1 MAPTDDGK
9 LVLLVEDNEDNRVI
23 YTTILRHYGY
33 QVEEATTGLE
43 ALESALRLRPDL
55 MILDIALPELDGW
68 TVAARLKED
77 PATRELPILVVTAQ
91 ASPDGRDRAVEAGCA
106 GFLVKPVRPQ
116 RVFEEVRRLIGEARV
131 PATGAER

>member
-1 MAPTDDGK
+1 MASNDQEK
-9 LVLLVEDNEDNRVI
+9 MVLLVEDNEDNRVI

-33 QVEEATTGLE
+33 RVEEATTGLE
-43 ALESALRLRPDL
+43 ALEAARKLDPDL

-77 PATRELPILVVTAQ
+77 PATRDLPVLIVTAQ
-91 ASPDGRDRAVEAGCA
+91 ASPDGRDRAEALGCA

-116 RVFEEVRRLIGEARV
+116 KVFEEVRSLIGEA
-131 PATGAER
+131 PAPEEGR

>member
-1 MAPTDDGK
+1 MSPIDDGK

-33 QVEEATTGLE
+33 RVEEATTGLE
-43 ALESALRLRPDL
+43 ALEAAPRLRPDL

-91 ASPDGRDRAVEAGCA
+91 ASPDSRDRAVEVGCA
-106 GFLVKPVRPQ
+106 GFLEKPVRPQ
-116 RVFEEVRRLIGEARV
+116 RVFEEVRRLIGEA
-131 PATGAER
+131 PAPGPVEGR